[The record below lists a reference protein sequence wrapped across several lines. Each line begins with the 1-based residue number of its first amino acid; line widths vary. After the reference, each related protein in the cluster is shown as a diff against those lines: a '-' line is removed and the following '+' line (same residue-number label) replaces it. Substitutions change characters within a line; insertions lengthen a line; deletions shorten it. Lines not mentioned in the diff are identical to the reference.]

1 MHKTKKKWGNEGLG
15 LTNSPIID
23 FLCHM
28 PFLTVTICL
37 LAAYGVLMALYTRG
51 YWRMRPFAAGSKVPK
66 SKFSVIIP
74 ARNEASNIEDCITG
88 ILAQK
93 YPAHLFDII
102 VVDDFSEDET
112 AQVVSKIALQ
122 HNNVR
127 LLQLKDFTNNEN
139 LIAYKKRAIEIAI
152 NEASGDWIVTTDAD
166 CSVTTN
172 WLATYD
178 AYIQEHDCVMMAAP
192 VAYTNTGSLLSI
204 FQVLDFISL
213 QGITAAAVA
222 SGSHTLCNGANLC
235 YSKKAFE
242 SVGKFSGIDHLPSG
256 DDMLLM
262 HKMKKSYPGKIGYLF
277 AQEAVVTTAPS
288 ATLGLFLQQRIRWAS
303 KATGYQDK
311 IIFWILLLVYLVN
324 ASLLL
329 YLPIHFLQTGNIYT
343 WLILI
348 GCKTLI
354 EIPFMFASATFFK
367 QQKLLWWFA
376 LMQPFHI
383 VYTLVAGWFG
393 TFGSYKWKGRTV
405 MKQQDDHFFRKL
417 RRNKAASVSL
427 FIVAAAFLMAVFAYF
442 MAPEHSPNANR
453 MIPEIGSMKPGF
465 TIQLLQVKRI
475 GETKQISFF
484 EKLIG
489 GEEDV
494 YTFIPITSYTIKG
507 SDIYFQKYIDEGI
520 TESGVMQLS
529 LVANNPVITQTYYAG
544 TDKFGRDMLSR
555 LIIGVR
561 VSLGVGLIAVLLS
574 LTIGI
579 LLGALAGFYRGWID
593 ECIMWFIN
601 VIWSIPTLL
610 LVFAITLVLGKGF
623 WQVFIAVGLTMW
635 VNVARL
641 VRGQVMAIK
650 NREFIE
656 ATRVLGYSDT
666 RTIFIHILPNI
677 IGPILVIAASNF
689 ASAIVIEA
697 GLSFLGVGVQPPQP
711 SWGLMIKEN
720 YNFIITHNPALALAP
735 GIAIMILV
743 LAFNLLG
750 NGLRDA
756 FNVREK

>member
-1 MHKTKKKWGNEGLG
+1 MYL
-15 LTNSPIID
+15 
-23 FLCHM
+23 F
-28 PFLTVTICL
+28 TVTICL

-51 YWRMRPFAAGSKVPK
+51 HWNLRAFVAKGKTPQT
-66 SKFSVIIP
+66 KFSIVIP
-74 ARNEASNIEDCITG
+74 ARNEAANIENCIAG
-88 ILAQK
+88 ILAQN
-93 YPAHLFDII
+93 YPSHLFELI
-102 VVDDFSEDET
+102 VIDDFSEDET
-112 AQVVSKIALQ
+112 ANIVGSIALQ
-122 HNNVR
+122 YNNVR
-127 LLQLKDFTNNEN
+127 LLRLQDFTKDEN
-139 LIAYKKRAIEIAI
+139 IVAYKKRAIEIAI
-152 NEASGDWIVTTDAD
+152 EQANHPWIVTTDAD
-166 CSVTTN
+166 CSFTKN
-172 WLATYD
+172 WLASYD
-178 AYIQEHDCVMMAAP
+178 AYIQEHNCVMIAAP
-192 VAYTNTGSLLSI
+192 VSYKNTGSFLSV

-213 QGITAAAVA
+213 QGITAAAVG

-235 YSKKAFE
+235 YSKEAFE

-262 HKMKKSYPGKIGYLF
+262 HKMKKSYPEKIGYLY
-277 AQEAVVTTAPS
+277 AQDTVVTTAPS
-288 ATLGLFLQQRIRWAS
+288 ATLDLFIQQRIRWSS
-303 KATGYQDK
+303 KALGYQDK

-324 ASLLL
+324 FSLLV
-329 YLPIHFLQTGNIYT
+329 YLPVNLIETGNINN
-343 WLILI
+343 WFVFI
-348 GCKTLI
+348 GCKTLV
-354 EIPFMFASATFFK
+354 ELPFMYAAAKFFK
-367 QQKLLWWFA
+367 QQKLLWWF
-376 LMQPFHI
+376 LFMQPFHI
-383 VYTLVAGWFG
+383 LYTVVAGWFG

-405 MKQQDDHFFRKL
+405 TKNEPDRFFTKL
-417 RRNKAASVSL
+417 KRNKPASVSL
-427 FIVAAAFLMAVFAYF
+427 YIITAAFLMAVFAYF
-442 MAPEHSPNANR
+442 IAPEHSPNANR

-475 GETKQISFF
+475 GQTTNASFF
-484 EKLIG
+484 DRLLNGK
-489 GEEDV
+489 EDAN
-494 YTFIPITSYTIKG
+494 TFIPITSYHIKG
-507 SDIYFQKYIDEGI
+507 DSIYYQKYIDEGI
-520 TESGVMQLS
+520 TEAGVMPLS
-529 LVANNPVITQTYYAG
+529 LAAKEPVIKQTYYAG

-561 VSLGVGLIAVLLS
+561 VSLGVGMIAVLLS

-656 ATRVLGYSDT
+656 AAQVLGYSNT
-666 RTIFIHILPNI
+666 RTIFLHILPNI
-677 IGPILVIAASNF
+677 IGPVLVIAASNF

>member
-1 MHKTKKKWGNEGLG
+1 
-15 LTNSPIID
+15 
-23 FLCHM
+23 
-28 PFLTVTICL
+28 

-51 YWRMRPFAAGSKVPK
+51 HWNLRAFVAKGKTHQT
-66 SKFSVIIP
+66 KFSIVIP
-74 ARNEASNIEDCITG
+74 ARNEAANIENCIAG
-88 ILAQK
+88 ILAQN
-93 YPAHLFDII
+93 YPSHLFELI
-102 VVDDFSEDET
+102 VIDDFSEDET
-112 AQVVSKIALQ
+112 ANIVGSIALQ
-122 HNNVR
+122 YNNVR
-127 LLQLKDFTNNEN
+127 LLRLQDFTKDEN
-139 LIAYKKRAIEIAI
+139 IVAYKKRAIEIAI
-152 NEASGDWIVTTDAD
+152 EQANHPWIVTTDAD
-166 CSVTTN
+166 CSFTNN
-172 WLATYD
+172 WLASYD
-178 AYIQEHDCVMMAAP
+178 AYIQEHNCVMIAAP
-192 VAYTNTGSLLSI
+192 VSYKNTGSFLSV

-213 QGITAAAVA
+213 QGITAAAVG

-235 YSKKAFE
+235 YSKEAFE

-262 HKMKKSYPGKIGYLF
+262 HKMKKSYPEKIGYLY
-277 AQEAVVTTAPS
+277 AQDTVVTTAPS
-288 ATLGLFLQQRIRWAS
+288 ATLDLFIQQRIRWSS
-303 KATGYQDK
+303 KALGYQDK

-324 ASLLL
+324 FSLLV
-329 YLPIHFLQTGNIYT
+329 YLPVNLIETGNINN
-343 WLILI
+343 WFVFI
-348 GCKTLI
+348 GCKTLV
-354 EIPFMFASATFFK
+354 ELPFMYAAAKFFK
-367 QQKLLWWFA
+367 QQKLLWWF
-376 LMQPFHI
+376 LFMQPFHI
-383 VYTLVAGWFG
+383 LYTVVAGWFG

-405 MKQQDDHFFRKL
+405 TKHEPDRFFTKL
-417 RRNKAASVSL
+417 KRNKPASVSL
-427 FIVAAAFLMAVFAYF
+427 YIITAAFLMAVFAYF
-442 MAPEHSPNANR
+442 IAPEHSPNANR

-475 GETKQISFF
+475 GQTTNASFF
-484 EKLIG
+484 DRLLNGK
-489 GEEDV
+489 EDAN
-494 YTFIPITSYTIKG
+494 TFIPITSYHIKG
-507 SDIYFQKYIDEGI
+507 DSIYYQKYIDEGI
-520 TESGVMQLS
+520 TEAGVMPLS
-529 LVANNPVITQTYYAG
+529 LAAKEPVIKQTYYAG

-561 VSLGVGLIAVLLS
+561 VSLGVGMIAVLLS

-656 ATRVLGYSDT
+656 AAQVLGYSNT
-666 RTIFIHILPNI
+666 RTIFLHILPNI
-677 IGPILVIAASNF
+677 IGPVLVIAASNF